1 MTNNEF
7 QTALAPRVKK
17 LADLRQEAISIAR
30 GIIGES
36 LFKED
41 LYFCSALDR
50 CMSLIDGFI
59 PMLEFRNL
67 SCVGALLRVQM
78 DNCMRTYAAFIAKG
92 KQAVID
98 CIISG
103 ERIDK
108 QVDVN
113 GKQLRDGHLKHE
125 LSKIDPKF
133 EQVYNRAS
141 GFIHLSSA
149 AFYQTVVGLDDYK
162 IEFQVGRELP
172 EDKNPVLLE
181 GADAFIHF
189 VKLHF
194 KMLYAVVESKQRAD
208 AAMEEKDRLDADK

>member
-1 MTNNEF
+1 MTNNEYE
-7 QTALAPRVKK
+7 ADLELRGKA
-17 LADLRQEAISIAR
+17 LADLRKEAISIAK
-30 GIIGES
+30 GIIGKS

-41 LYFCSALDR
+41 FYFCASLDR
-50 CMSLIDGFI
+50 CMRLIDGFI
-59 PMLEFRNL
+59 PMMVARNL

-78 DNCMRTYAAFIAKG
+78 DNCMRTYAAFIAKD

-108 QVDVN
+108 QVDIN
-113 GKQLRDGHLKHE
+113 GKQLRDGYLKHE

-133 EQVYNRAS
+133 ERVYNQAS

-149 AFYQTVVGLDDYK
+149 AFYQTVVGLDDYM
-162 IEFQVGRELP
+162 IEFLVGSELP
-172 EDKNPVLLE
+172 EDKNTVLLE

-208 AAMEEKDRLDADK
+208 AALEEKDRFDAD